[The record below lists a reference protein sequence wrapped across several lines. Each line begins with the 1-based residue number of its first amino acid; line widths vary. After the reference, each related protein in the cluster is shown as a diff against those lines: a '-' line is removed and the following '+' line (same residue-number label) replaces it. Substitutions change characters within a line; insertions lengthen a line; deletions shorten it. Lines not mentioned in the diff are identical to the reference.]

1 LKMKKYLVDSN
12 VFVRYLIN
20 DEPLQYRDAEKFFS
34 SARNETIK
42 MFVLSEVILEVE
54 YVLRK
59 VYKISR
65 KDISEKL
72 LSILKMKYLHIEK
85 QESLISSL
93 KFYVKSNVD
102 LVDALVYVESRKR
115 DLIVLSF
122 DNDFKKIK

>member
-1 LKMKKYLVDSN
+1 MKMKKYLVDSN

>member
-1 LKMKKYLVDSN
+1 MKKYLVDSN